1 MKSVKFGNVIQ
12 FPSERSETM
21 DKTDQYYHLLKEKY
35 GSKDA
40 VITEIINLE
49 AIMNL
54 PKGTEHFLSDVH
66 GEYEAFQHVLRNGSG
81 NVRRKVQDCFG
92 NRLSKAAVEEL
103 ISIVYYPEEV
113 LAEKEAIFTDAD
125 KEAQRDWHIQL
136 IGRMIDLISFTST
149 KYTRSKVRKAL
160 DPRFAYITE
169 ELLYRDHYGL
179 DDKEDYYQSI
189 INTVIQL
196 GKVDEL
202 IASFAYTIQRL
213 VVDHLH
219 LVGDIYDRGPAPEKI
234 MDTLMQHHSVD
245 IQWGN
250 HDVTWIGA
258 VAGSPLCMLNV
269 IRICARYGH
278 LDILEDYY
286 GINLRPLFTFSEQ
299 TYGDNSAFYPK
310 KDPGQPD
317 LSPAEKL
324 QVTQIHQAVSIMQ
337 FKMESQLIKRNP
349 DFKMENRLLLDKIR
363 FGAGKDT
370 IALNGKMYD
379 LTNTCFQTID
389 RNHPDRLTDEETRV
403 ITRLLHAFQT
413 SPELKKHIDF
423 MLEKGSLYLV
433 YNGNLLLHGCMPL
446 NPDGSFKTL
455 TINGIARSGK
465 QLLDFFEKN
474 LRESYRHPESHDD
487 LSTDMIWYLWTG
499 ECSSLFGKEEMTTF
513 ERYFIEDKATH
524 HEVKNAYYQ
533 LRDDAAVCDRILTEF
548 GLSTKDGHIVNGH
561 TPVKEKNGENPIKAG
576 GKLIVIDGGFS
587 KAYQP
592 TTGIAGYTLLYNSYG
607 MELASHQPF
616 CGRKKAIENGTDIIS
631 TKRVVEIADHRKK
644 VRETNIGRKLAEN
657 KQELLELLKNYDRY

>member
-1 MKSVKFGNVIQ
+1 L
-12 FPSERSETM
+12 
-21 DKTDQYYHLLKEKY
+21 DKTDQYYHLLKEKF

-81 NVRRKVQDCFG
+81 NVRRKVLDCFG
-92 NRLSKAAVEEL
+92 DRLSNEAVEEL

-113 LAEKEAIFTDAD
+113 LAEKEQTFSD
-125 KEAQRDWHIQL
+125 EAVRRTWHFGL
-136 IGRMIDLISFTST
+136 IRRMIELILFTST

-160 DPRFAYITE
+160 DPKFAYITE
-169 ELLYRDHYGL
+169 ELLYRDHYET
-179 DDKEDYYQSI
+179 DDKEDYYRSI
-189 INTVIQL
+189 VDTVIML
-196 GKVDEL
+196 GNVDEL
-202 IASFAYTIQRL
+202 ITSFAYTIQRL

-234 MDTLMQHHSVD
+234 MDTLMHYHSVD

-286 GINLRPLFTFSEQ
+286 GINLRPLFTFSEH
-299 TYGDNSAFYPK
+299 TYGDNPAFHPK

-317 LSPAEKL
+317 LSPEEQL

-337 FKMESQLIKRNP
+337 FKLESQLIRRNS
-349 DFKMENRLLLDKIR
+349 DFHMENRLLLDKIR
-363 FGAGKDT
+363 FDGDHET
-370 IALNGKMYD
+370 IELNDKIYD
-379 LTNTCFQTID
+379 LTNTCFRTID
-389 RNHPDRLTDEETRV
+389 RKHPDRLTDAENRV
-403 ITRLLHAFQT
+403 IDRLLLSFQS
-413 SPELKKHIDF
+413 SPELKKHTDF
-423 MLEKGSLYLV
+423 LMEKGHLYLV

-446 NPDGSFKTL
+446 NPDGTFKAL
-455 TINGIARSGK
+455 TIDGVARSGK
-465 QLLDFFEKN
+465 ELLDFFEKS
-474 LRESYRHPESHDD
+474 LRQSYRHPSEHDD
-487 LSTDMIWYLWTG
+487 LNTDMIWYLWTG

-513 ERYFIEDKATH
+513 ERYFIKDKATH
-524 HEVKNAYYQ
+524 KEIKNAYYQ
-533 LRDDAAVCDRILTEF
+533 LRDNKTVCDRILIEF
-548 GLSTKDGHIVNGH
+548 GLSTKDGHIINGH
-561 TPVKEKNGENPIKAG
+561 TPVKEKDGENPIKAG

-607 MELASHQPF
+607 MVLASHQPF
-616 CGRKKAIENGTDIIS
+616 CGRKTAIEKGTDIVS

-644 VRETNIGRKLAEN
+644 VRETNIGKQLEEN
-657 KQELLELLKNYDRY
+657 KRELLTLLKNYDKY

>member
-1 MKSVKFGNVIQ
+1 MILFQGEKRK
-12 FPSERSETM
+12 M
-21 DKTDQYYHLLKEKY
+21 DKSEKYYHLLKEQY
-35 GSKDA
+35 GSKDK

-81 NVRRKVQDCFG
+81 NVRRKVLDCFG
-92 NRLSKAAVEEL
+92 DKLSGREIEEL

-113 LAEKEAIFTDAD
+113 LAEKEFSN
-125 KEAQRDWHIQL
+125 EAARRVWHLGL
-136 IGRMIDLISFTST
+136 IRRMIELILFTST

-160 DPRFAYITE
+160 DPKFAYIIE
-169 ELLYRDHYGL
+169 ELLYRDQYES
-179 DDKEDYYQSI
+179 DDKGDYYQSI
-189 INTVIQL
+189 VDTVIKL

-219 LVGDIYDRGPAPEKI
+219 LVGDIYDRGPAPQKI
-234 MDTLMQHHSVD
+234 MDTLMHYHSVD

-269 IRICARYGH
+269 IRICARYGS

-286 GINLRPLFTFSEQ
+286 GINLRPLFTFSEH
-299 TYGDNSAFYPK
+299 TYGDNPAFHPK

-317 LSPAEKL
+317 LSPEEQL

-337 FKMESQLIKRNP
+337 FKLESQLIHRNP
-349 DFKMENRLLLDKIR
+349 DFQMENRLLLDKIR
-363 FGAGKDT
+363 FNGDHET
-370 IALNGKMYD
+370 IELNGKTYE

-389 RNHPDRLTDEETRV
+389 RNHPDRLTEAEDRV
-403 ITRLLHAFQT
+403 ITRLLHSFQA
-413 SPELKKHIDF
+413 SPELKKHTDF
-423 MLEKGSLYLV
+423 LMEKGHLYLV

-446 NPDGSFKTL
+446 NPDGTFKAL
-455 TINGIARSGK
+455 TINGVARSGK
-465 QLLDFFEKN
+465 ELLDFFEKS
-474 LRESYRHPESHDD
+474 LRESYRHPAHHDD
-487 LSTDMIWYLWTG
+487 LNTDMIWYLWTG

-513 ERYFIEDKATH
+513 ERYFIKDKATH
-524 HEVKNAYYQ
+524 KEIKNAYYQ
-533 LRDDAAVCDRILTEF
+533 LRDDKTVCNRILTEF
-548 GLSTKDGHIVNGH
+548 GLSTKDGHIINGH
-561 TPVKEKNGENPIKAG
+561 TPVKEKDGENPIKAG

-587 KAYQP
+587 KAYQS

-607 MELASHQPF
+607 MVLASHQPF
-616 CGRKKAIENGTDIIS
+616 CGRKIAIEKGTDIVS

-644 VRETNIGRKLAEN
+644 VRETNIGKQLEEN
-657 KQELLELLKNYDRY
+657 KQELLKLLKNYDRY